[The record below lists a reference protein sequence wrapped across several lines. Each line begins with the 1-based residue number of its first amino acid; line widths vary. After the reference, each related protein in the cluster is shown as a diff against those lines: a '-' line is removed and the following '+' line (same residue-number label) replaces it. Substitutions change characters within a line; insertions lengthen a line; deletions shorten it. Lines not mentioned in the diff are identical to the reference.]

1 MAPQAET
8 KAERKEAGRPGAM
21 DFVPKTLGWGVG
33 GSGVL
38 RGARAAG
45 VGVGRGCS
53 LQGASAGLRG
63 RQQRGRVAI
72 SGVCVEVQPPV
83 SFAQRQIVS
92 FAQTGAFPPPE
103 TQGETGAGRVEAGRG
118 KSETEAELRRRAAP
132 RAASPRPP
140 SGLAWLS
147 GRSVG
152 GPPASG
158 SFGVLK
164 WAASGTGNEV
174 RVSSAAPRAHRLHV
188 VLSHGGP
195 GSCCHAPPAG
205 SCRGRRAQLR
215 VVSPRPPR
223 FTRSLKAD
231 ALSFP
236 GLPLASRP
244 VPLRP
249 LCDLERLTL
258 PLGSSGCGRRARRTT
273 ASEAGSGQDGPSLVS
288 LGSPPA
294 TCPAS
299 RSLPVPSLALAVSVE
314 SQKPPW
320 AQSSGPRTAEGERQR
335 KSESRAESVRASV
348 ETGLGGWRAGSALGT
363 RRRCT
368 LGGRAG

>member
-103 TQGETGAGRVEAGRG
+103 TQGETGAGRVEAGGG

-152 GPPASG
+152 GPLASG
-158 SFGVLK
+158 SFGILK
-164 WAASGTGNEV
+164 WAASGTGNAGP
-174 RVSSAAPRAHRLHV
+174 RDLGSAPRSSTACRPVARRPWL
-188 VLSHGGP
+188 LLLTPLLQG
-195 GSCCHAPPAG
+195 AAG
-205 SCRGRRAQLR
+205 VAGTGNQRAQLR
-215 VVSPRPPR
+215 VVSPRPSR

-231 ALSFP
+231 ALSFS
-236 GLPLASRP
+236 GLPLAFRP

-249 LCDLERLTL
+249 LCDLERLTP

-273 ASEAGSGQDGPSLVS
+273 ASEAGSGAGRTLTCLAGFSLRNLPCFS
-288 LGSPPA
+288 FPACPLPGS
-294 TCPAS
+294 C
-299 RSLPVPSLALAVSVE
+299 
-314 SQKPPW
+314 
-320 AQSSGPRTAEGERQR
+320 RQ
-335 KSESRAESVRASV
+335 
-348 ETGLGGWRAGSALGT
+348 
-363 RRRCT
+363 C
-368 LGGRAG
+368 

>member
-1 MAPQAET
+1 MTSEDWATLARAGGATFPRHPWVGCPCAEEVPKEATVAPQAET

-103 TQGETGAGRVEAGRG
+103 TQGETGAGRVEAGGG

-152 GPPASG
+152 GPLASG
-158 SFGVLK
+158 PS
-164 WAASGTGNEV
+164 AS
-174 RVSSAAPRAHRLHV
+174 
-188 VLSHGGP
+188 
-195 GSCCHAPPAG
+195 
-205 SCRGRRAQLR
+205 
-215 VVSPRPPR
+215 
-223 FTRSLKAD
+223 
-231 ALSFP
+231 
-236 GLPLASRP
+236 
-244 VPLRP
+244 
-249 LCDLERLTL
+249 
-258 PLGSSGCGRRARRTT
+258 
-273 ASEAGSGQDGPSLVS
+273 
-288 LGSPPA
+288 
-294 TCPAS
+294 
-299 RSLPVPSLALAVSVE
+299 
-314 SQKPPW
+314 
-320 AQSSGPRTAEGERQR
+320 
-335 KSESRAESVRASV
+335 
-348 ETGLGGWRAGSALGT
+348 
-363 RRRCT
+363 
-368 LGGRAG
+368 

>member
-1 MAPQAET
+1 MTSEDWATLARAGGATFPRHPWVGCPCAEEVPKEATVAPQAET

-103 TQGETGAGRVEAGRG
+103 TQGETGAGRVEAGGG

-140 SGLAWLS
+140 LGW
-147 GRSVG
+147 
-152 GPPASG
+152 
-158 SFGVLK
+158 
-164 WAASGTGNEV
+164 
-174 RVSSAAPRAHRLHV
+174 
-188 VLSHGGP
+188 P
-195 GSCCHAPPAG
+195 G
-205 SCRGRRAQLR
+205 
-215 VVSPRPPR
+215 
-223 FTRSLKAD
+223 
-231 ALSFP
+231 
-236 GLPLASRP
+236 
-244 VPLRP
+244 
-249 LCDLERLTL
+249 
-258 PLGSSGCGRRARRTT
+258 
-273 ASEAGSGQDGPSLVS
+273 
-288 LGSPPA
+288 
-294 TCPAS
+294 
-299 RSLPVPSLALAVSVE
+299 
-314 SQKPPW
+314 
-320 AQSSGPRTAEGERQR
+320 
-335 KSESRAESVRASV
+335 
-348 ETGLGGWRAGSALGT
+348 
-363 RRRCT
+363 
-368 LGGRAG
+368 